1 MDSRVRSIT
10 VTTLEK
16 HQSYHHYSS
25 DQWKYMNKIQTCH
38 SYSEPLVSLWVYQLL
53 LFSCN
58 KVPLRA
64 AWKWHPHY
72 TASAS
77 AISPE
82 CCGKACPIN
91 QPLYITG
98 ATNSPVVE
106 GNVPGTLDT
115 VVWFKVLGK
124 NQHVV
129 FQIILFRFLPF
140 QGYFWYF
147 SFYV

>member
-1 MDSRVRSIT
+1 MRVPATFI
-10 VTTLEK
+10 
-16 HQSYHHYSS
+16 SY
-25 DQWKYMNKIQTCH
+25 NKG
-38 SYSEPLVSLWVYQLL
+38 SL
-53 LFSCN
+53 
-58 KVPLRA
+58 KA
-64 AWKWHPHY
+64 EWKWHPHY

-140 QGYFWYF
+140 QGYF
-147 SFYV
+147 